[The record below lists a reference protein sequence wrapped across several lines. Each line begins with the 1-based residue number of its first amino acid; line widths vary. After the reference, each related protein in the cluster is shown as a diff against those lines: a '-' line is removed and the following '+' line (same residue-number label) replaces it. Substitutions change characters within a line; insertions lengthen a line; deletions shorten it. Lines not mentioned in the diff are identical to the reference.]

1 MTHKQKLEHVTIIGG
16 GIIGLCTA
24 VALQQQGHHV
34 SVVDPNHNADNAST
48 ASAGI
53 VGGSAVIPW
62 ASAGLWFKLPAMCLN
77 PDSALT
83 LSLPVPPRFL
93 SFLFQ
98 SRLAGRPQSYRTS
111 ATGLAKLGLSG
122 YDNWMAL
129 LKDCDTARALFKQTG
144 CYFVYLN
151 EADRVNDERNNVLR
165 KELGMQLADLNSD
178 QTEKALPSLIP
189 TNAGSVK
196 VMQAGHIVDPLG
208 LQQILR
214 EAIQQ
219 KGAQLISSSVS
230 HFDTSDSQVRKI
242 ITTDGEHDVDH
253 IVIAAGSGSASLA
266 RKMDS
271 NVPMIPGVGFSVEL
285 TDANVSL
292 HAPMLFMTQGIAV
305 TPTCAG
311 IRVAGLV
318 SIGGSARRDHQRQ
331 YERLLKFAKSLFTG
345 LEYKSVVRH
354 TGARPLTSDSLPVI
368 SRSAYFQNAW
378 FNFGHGHWGMTQ
390 ASTSAKF
397 LANLFEH
404 KFPSTTTNPF
414 SASRF

>member
-1 MTHKQKLEHVTIIGG
+1 
-16 GIIGLCTA
+16 
-24 VALQQQGHHV
+24 
-34 SVVDPNHNADNAST
+34 
-48 ASAGI
+48 
-53 VGGSAVIPW
+53 
-62 ASAGLWFKLPAMCLN
+62 
-77 PDSALT
+77 
-83 LSLPVPPRFL
+83 
-93 SFLFQ
+93 
-98 SRLAGRPQSYRTS
+98 
-111 ATGLAKLGLSG
+111 
-122 YDNWMAL
+122 
-129 LKDCDTARALFKQTG
+129 
-144 CYFVYLN
+144 
-151 EADRVNDERNNVLR
+151 
-165 KELGMQLADLNSD
+165 
-178 QTEKALPSLIP
+178 
-189 TNAGSVK
+189 
-196 VMQAGHIVDPLG
+196 MQAGHIVDPLG

-354 TGARPLTSDSLPVI
+354 TGAR
-368 SRSAYFQNAW
+368 FQNAW